1 MGRRIVAV
9 FELLLMVSLFALF
22 AALIITTNTN
32 DAIIESTESFVEL
45 VRYKGCITEDMYNDF
60 LGEFSTPVDIK
71 FIVTRHNEIDD
82 IDTLQFTGDVLEAI
96 ENPDDDVANGILAH
110 TYTMNVGD
118 ELQVVVRKMSS
129 NFFDSMVGMLTG
141 QGASSETPAIA
152 IKGGMIL
159 NTQYQDI

>member
-71 FIVTRHNEIDD
+71 FVGTRHNEIDD

-96 ENPDDDVANGILAH
+96 ENPDDDAANGILAH